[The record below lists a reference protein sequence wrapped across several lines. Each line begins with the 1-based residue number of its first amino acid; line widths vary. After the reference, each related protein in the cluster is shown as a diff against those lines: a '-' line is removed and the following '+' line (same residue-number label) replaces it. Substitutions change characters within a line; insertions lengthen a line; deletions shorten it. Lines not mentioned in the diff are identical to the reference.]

1 GSRRVARGTSA
12 RCGSTWPAMP
22 PGAAPVRSSAFGA
35 RRSSSSPSRAR
46 SGPSTTPRD
55 GRPSVSRT
63 SSRARS
69 AITWSPSNR
78 RASTSAP
85 TRSSEDRATVTG
97 AGGDAPLRRRR
108 RPRVAAF
115 ALILLAVTGVPGARG
130 RAESQRFVA
139 GGGVP
144 GGPGVVGAGA
154 AAGGAVWV
162 ELVEPEASRRVEG
175 SAAAERDFTVALTL
189 DGLHPGT
196 RHAYRVR
203 WRDVE
208 RTGSF
213 VTAPAPDT
221 PAPVRL
227 LWSGD
232 LGGGGHCRS
241 PVDGYPVFRPMA
253 ARQPGLFVFVGDTL
267 SSAPPGR
274 GPPHLPA

>member
-1 GSRRVARGTSA
+1 GG
-12 RCGSTWPAMP
+12 
-22 PGAAPVRSSAFGA
+22 
-35 RRSSSSPSRAR
+35 
-46 SGPSTTPRD
+46 
-55 GRPSVSRT
+55 
-63 SSRARS
+63 
-69 AITWSPSNR
+69 
-78 RASTSAP
+78 
-85 TRSSEDRATVTG
+85 G
-97 AGGDAPLRRRR
+97 AGGA
-108 RPRVAAF
+108 
-115 ALILLAVTGVPGARG
+115 GAD
-130 RAESQRFVA
+130 AESQLLVA
-139 GGGVP
+139 VGGVTERSA
-144 GGPGVVGAGA
+144 VVWARAA
-154 AAGGAVWV
+154 AAGAVSV

-203 WRDVE
+203 WRGVE

-232 LGGGGHCRS
+232 LGGGGHCRP
-241 PVDGYPVFRPMA
+241 PVDGYPLFRPMA